1 MRKILSLLT
10 TTISFVCCAIWLF
23 SSCTPESQDEFGDD
37 YVARQFDQAIKN
49 HPNQNIPWD
58 LCGTWEK
65 VDDGSYRYPISLMIN
80 SDGILSGIKRL
91 KWANDGS
98 EEDISFVGLC
108 NYDLK
113 YLKWA
118 YRLGDNRVS
127 TDEFNVAIYWDSD
140 ALILAETWAGVYSR
154 DGEPVDPKIF
164 SNRDS
169 RLIGRW
175 KSITG
180 ASRIVYNSDGTGSF
194 NGSSFS
200 NWCTIGDYVLHQY
213 YGDEY
218 YLVDAYRFSGDI
230 LSLDDVDPT
239 YQDWDKNILNYARE

>member
-1 MRKILSLLT
+1 MRKISSLLT
-10 TTISFVCCAIWLF
+10 TTIYFLCCAIWVF
-23 SSCTPESQDEFGDD
+23 SSCTPETQDEFGDD
-37 YVARQFDQAIKN
+37 YVARQLDQAIKK

-65 VDDGSYRYPISLMIN
+65 VDDGTYRYPEDLTITSE
-80 SDGILSGIKRL
+80 GKLSGIARH
-91 KWANDGS
+91 GIS
-98 EEDISFVGLC
+98 GGGESVYSFVGLC
-108 NYDLK
+108 YYNLK
-113 YLKWA
+113 YLMWA
-118 YRLGDNRVS
+118 YRLGVNTVS
-127 TDEFNVAIYWDSD
+127 TDEFAVAIYWDSD
-140 ALILAETWAGVYSR
+140 ALILADTWTGVYSR

-180 ASRIVYNSDGTGSF
+180 ASRIEYNSDGTGSF

-200 NWCTIGDYVLHQY
+200 NWCTIGDYVLHQF
-213 YGDEY
+213 YGNEY
-218 YLVDAYRFSGDI
+218 YSVDAYRFSSDI

-239 YQDWDKNILNYARE
+239 YQDWDKNVLNYARE